1 MDICYNHI
9 TTDGGWCD
17 FCDAR
22 CPSFIDV
29 KELMCVLRELKEG
42 GSEDAERA
50 MLEAHNRTLK
60 RIDEEYVKSGRGNH
74 TTHDE

>member
-22 CPSFIDV
+22 CPSFIGV
-29 KELMCVLRELKEG
+29 KELMCVLKELEKS
-42 GSEDAERA
+42 GSGDVKRA
-50 MLEAHNRTLK
+50 LSNAHDRTLE
-60 RIDEEYVKSGRGNH
+60 RIHKEYVESGGK
-74 TTHDE
+74 